1 MSPRLLFFVGVVA
14 MALSALSLGGAEA
27 QSRAPAVTVIEA
39 VRALIREA
47 VPVTGTFVARDE
59 VLVTAEIDGLPIVEI
74 LAEEGDRVAVGAVL
88 ARLNRESLDVQLA
101 QNAAQTARAAAAIAQ
116 ARSQIAEAQANLT
129 QANQSLARA
138 RTLVPTGATSQEV
151 LDQRVA
157 AARAAEARTQ
167 AATHALALAEA
178 DKRLAESQRRDIELR
193 IARTDIR
200 TRAAGVVSRRTAR
213 LGAMAMAAGDPLF
226 RVIADGEIE
235 LEADVAETTL
245 ARLRAGQPVAVDAI
259 GHEQTVPGR
268 VRLVAPEVNRQ
279 TRLGRVRIALDGSG
293 VVIGSFGRGLV
304 EVASSQGVTVPL
316 SAVQFGSA
324 GATVQVVKDG
334 VVQTRRITV
343 GLRADGRVE
352 VREGL
357 TAGEEVVA
365 VAGTFVRDGDRVTP
379 VRAADQQA
387 QR

>member
-1 MSPRLLFFVGVVA
+1 

>member
-1 MSPRLLFFVGVVA
+1 MSPRLFFVVGISFLA
-14 MALSALSLGGAEA
+14 TFMLSPQAVEA
-27 QSRAPAVTVIEA
+27 QSRAPAVTVVEA
-39 VRALIREA
+39 IRAPIRET

-59 VLVTAEIDGLPIVEI
+59 VLVAAEIDGLSIVEI

-101 QNAAQTARAAAAIAQ
+101 QNAAQVARTDAAIAQ

-138 RTLVPTGATSQEV
+138 RTLAPTGATSQEV

-167 AATHALALAEA
+167 AATQALALAEA

-193 IARTDIR
+193 LARTDIR

-213 LGAMAMAAGDPLF
+213 LGALAIATGEPLF
-226 RVIADGEIE
+226 RVIADGAIE
-235 LEADVAETTL
+235 LEADVPETTL
-245 ARLRAGQPVAVDAI
+245 ARLRAGQSVAVDAM
-259 GHEQTVPGR
+259 GHDQAVSGR

-279 TRLGRVRIALDGSG
+279 TRLGRVRIALDGNG

-304 EVASSQGVTVPL
+304 EVAHSEGVTVPL

-324 GATVQVVKDG
+324 GVTVQVVKEG

-352 VREGL
+352 VRDGL
-357 TAGEEVVA
+357 AAGEEVVA

-379 VRAADQQA
+379 IRASDQRA

>member
-1 MSPRLLFFVGVVA
+1 
-14 MALSALSLGGAEA
+14 
-27 QSRAPAVTVIEA
+27 VTVIEA

-138 RTLVPTGATSQEV
+138 RTLVPMGATSQEV